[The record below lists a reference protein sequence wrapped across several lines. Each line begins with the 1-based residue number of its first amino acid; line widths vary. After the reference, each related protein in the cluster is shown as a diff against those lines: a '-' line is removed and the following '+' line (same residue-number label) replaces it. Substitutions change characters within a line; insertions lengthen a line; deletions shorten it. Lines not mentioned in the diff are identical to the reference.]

1 MSFAQAVPRGRGA
14 RPGRHPPEI
23 GGAAAWVRVR
33 GASVANLSEAR
44 AGERLRLVFRHE
56 ESASSSEQVV
66 IASLGETV
74 LLASLEDVA
83 VGRDEEPGACAV
95 QRGRVLVCSEGGSE
109 AGGNA
114 AGESGG

>member
-1 MSFAQAVPRGRGA
+1 MGVSQLVPRYVSKSPSSCSEGCV
-14 RPGRHPPEI
+14 
-23 GGAAAWVRVR
+23 WVRVR
-33 GASVANLSEAR
+33 GRFIPDLIEAR